1 MTTVPKMLPVVI
13 DAIDANVSSLD
24 KPTMATPRNQLPL
37 REKSVGKIIKHPL
50 IRGSRKQVRA
60 RLTGRFRRQ
69 HADAVESSKRS
80 LESLSR
86 LADTPGY
93 EMLRD
98 LVPTYRAI
106 VGELVALD
114 CQSPLVER
122 KLTEISARLDNI
134 SRRLATRIGESR
146 LVS

>member
-1 MTTVPKMLPVVI
+1 
-13 DAIDANVSSLD
+13 
-24 KPTMATPRNQLPL
+24 
-37 REKSVGKIIKHPL
+37 
-50 IRGSRKQVRA
+50 
-60 RLTGRFRRQ
+60 
-69 HADAVESSKRS
+69 
-80 LESLSR
+80 
-86 LADTPGY
+86 
-93 EMLRD
+93 MLRD

-122 KLTEISARLDNI
+122 KLTEISARLDDI